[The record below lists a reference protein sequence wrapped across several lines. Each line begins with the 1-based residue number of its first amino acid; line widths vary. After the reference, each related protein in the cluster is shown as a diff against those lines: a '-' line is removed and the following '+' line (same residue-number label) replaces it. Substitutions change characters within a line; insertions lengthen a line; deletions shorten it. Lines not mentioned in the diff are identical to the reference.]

1 MTVTHHND
9 TQDGS
14 QNGTQNDSEISLIH
28 LFRLEVASQMDMLNN
43 HLLSLEKEGT
53 PDTDMLDALMRAAHS
68 IKGAARIVQI
78 EPVVKVAHSLEDFF
92 MVTRQG
98 ILQLSSDHVDVLLLA
113 SDFIQRISLLDEVV
127 LLEQAETYEADAN
140 TIVLSIEGV
149 LAGALKAQTEVEVE
163 ASGAA
168 VSDAEVSG
176 AEGADIEGADIEGL
190 EITDAM
196 ISSPVDSN
204 SVNSSPV
211 DSKPVVSKPVI
222 SKPAI
227 LKPIS
232 LEVSE
237 PVAAAQPDK
246 TASVQTSAVG
256 VDKAGQARMIRMSA
270 DNLNRLMGLA
280 GESLVESNWLQ
291 PFSATLLQ
299 LKKQQKGVLS
309 LLQRFEQQEVKAEGK
324 VERKVEEKAI
334 LPMTTQRLEQQ
345 PSIEISEAI
354 QALQACHELLSDQ
367 LSDLDLF
374 SRRFGQLSDRLYREV
389 IASHMCAFEMGTRG
403 YARLVR
409 DLSKSMGKQVSLEI
423 KGLMTQ
429 VDRDILEKLDAPITH
444 LLTNA
449 IAHGL
454 ERPEA
459 RLAAGKP
466 AEGEICIEAVHR
478 SGLLRITVEDD
489 GAGINFDALKQ
500 KIVHKGMTPE
510 SVVNQLSEAELI
522 EFLFLPGFSTT
533 AQVDQVAGRGYGLDI
548 ARSMVQS
555 FGGALQATVIR
566 KSARGAI
573 CGTRFQFQ
581 LPLTLSVVRS
591 LLLEIADEPYAISLS
606 RISRVLRLHHTQIC
620 YSENRP
626 YFSLEGDD
634 HTPTE
639 NISLVCARQL
649 LALPDGSPVQSGAA
663 AETWVIVIGEIGNRY
678 GLCVDRVI
686 EEKDLVVR
694 PLDKRL
700 GKVPNVSSAALTE
713 KGDPI
718 LILDVVDMLQAAANL
733 SAKLSTGKAVSSTAF
748 ATTAPL
754 DAEPLDISSSSVSKV
769 KKVLVV
775 DDSL

>member
-1 MTVTHHND
+1 
-9 TQDGS
+9 
-14 QNGTQNDSEISLIH
+14 
-28 LFRLEVASQMDMLNN
+28 
-43 HLLSLEKEGT
+43 
-53 PDTDMLDALMRAAHS
+53 DA
-68 IKGAARIVQI
+68 
-78 EPVVKVAHSLEDFF
+78 
-92 MVTRQG
+92 
-98 ILQLSSDHVDVLLLA
+98 
-113 SDFIQRISLLDEVV
+113 
-127 LLEQAETYEADAN
+127 
-140 TIVLSIEGV
+140 VLSGCAAATGSETSKLIGFKIAGFEITGFESTGLEFIEFES
-149 LAGALKAQTEVEVE
+149 T
-163 ASGAA
+163 
-168 VSDAEVSG
+168 
-176 AEGADIEGADIEGL
+176 GL
-190 EITDAM
+190 EIMA
-196 ISSPVDSN
+196 S
-204 SVNSSPV
+204 
-211 DSKPVVSKPVI
+211 VI
-222 SKPAI
+222 SKPSI
-227 LKPIS
+227 LKPVS

-309 LLQRFEQQEVKAEGK
+309 LLQRFEQQEVKAEGKVERK

-733 SAKLSTGKAVSSTAF
+733 SANLSANLLANLSTGKAVSSTAF

-775 DDSL
+775 DDSLTVRAMEKKVLQNHGYQVDVAVNGAEGWNAVRMNTYDLVITDIDMPRMNGIELIEQMRAYRSTQHLPVIVVSYKDREADQLAGLEAGANYYLTKSSFHNDGLITAVVDLIGAAI

>member
-113 SDFIQRISLLDEVV
+113 SDFIQRISLLDEVI

-149 LAGALKAQTEVEVE
+149 LAGALKAQTEVDVE

-168 VSDAEVSG
+168 VSDVEVSG
-176 AEGADIEGADIEGL
+176 AEGADIEGL

-222 SKPAI
+222 S
-227 LKPIS
+227 KPIS

-324 VERKVEEKAI
+324 VERKVERKVEEKAI
-334 LPMTTQRLEQQ
+334 LPMTTQ
-345 PSIEISEAI
+345 
-354 QALQACHELLSDQ
+354 
-367 LSDLDLF
+367 
-374 SRRFGQLSDRLYREV
+374 
-389 IASHMCAFEMGTRG
+389 
-403 YARLVR
+403 
-409 DLSKSMGKQVSLEI
+409 
-423 KGLMTQ
+423 
-429 VDRDILEKLDAPITH
+429 
-444 LLTNA
+444 
-449 IAHGL
+449 
-454 ERPEA
+454 
-459 RLAAGKP
+459 
-466 AEGEICIEAVHR
+466 
-478 SGLLRITVEDD
+478 
-489 GAGINFDALKQ
+489 
-500 KIVHKGMTPE
+500 
-510 SVVNQLSEAELI
+510 
-522 EFLFLPGFSTT
+522 
-533 AQVDQVAGRGYGLDI
+533 
-548 ARSMVQS
+548 
-555 FGGALQATVIR
+555 
-566 KSARGAI
+566 
-573 CGTRFQFQ
+573 
-581 LPLTLSVVRS
+581 
-591 LLLEIADEPYAISLS
+591 
-606 RISRVLRLHHTQIC
+606 
-620 YSENRP
+620 
-626 YFSLEGDD
+626 
-634 HTPTE
+634 
-639 NISLVCARQL
+639 
-649 LALPDGSPVQSGAA
+649 
-663 AETWVIVIGEIGNRY
+663 
-678 GLCVDRVI
+678 
-686 EEKDLVVR
+686 
-694 PLDKRL
+694 
-700 GKVPNVSSAALTE
+700 
-713 KGDPI
+713 
-718 LILDVVDMLQAAANL
+718 
-733 SAKLSTGKAVSSTAF
+733 
-748 ATTAPL
+748 
-754 DAEPLDISSSSVSKV
+754 
-769 KKVLVV
+769 
-775 DDSL
+775 